1 VGLLLVGLR
10 FHSGI
15 FVLVVVLVGLFVVIV
30 VVFLFGLFQEPL
42 LGVVCGFV
50 LFGLGLGIQVL
61 SSV

>member
-1 VGLLLVGLR
+1 
-10 FHSGI
+10 
-15 FVLVVVLVGLFVVIV
+15 VLVVVLVGLFVVIV